1 LRTKLIPPRT
11 VSQPRQRTGVQGAKQ
26 TLTVEAKAR
35 CAYTAG
41 MSVAELE
48 RAAKISRKSAMKW
61 RSPLRAEVKRRH
73 KVKRQNGPSRLKENN
88 MRMVRRIALYI
99 GLVLLAALL
108 SVGVAYGSSR
118 MGVASTVA
126 PWVGLVAFIVCAGV
140 ILYFMEF
147 QRS

>member
-1 LRTKLIPPRT
+1 
-11 VSQPRQRTGVQGAKQ
+11 
-26 TLTVEAKAR
+26 
-35 CAYTAG
+35 
-41 MSVAELE
+41 
-48 RAAKISRKSAMKW
+48 MKW

-73 KVKRQNGPSRLKENN
+73 KVKRQNGPSRLKENA

-99 GLVLLAALL
+99 GLVLLAALV
-108 SVGVAYGSSR
+108 SVGVAYGSFR
-118 MGVASTVA
+118 MGVTSTVA